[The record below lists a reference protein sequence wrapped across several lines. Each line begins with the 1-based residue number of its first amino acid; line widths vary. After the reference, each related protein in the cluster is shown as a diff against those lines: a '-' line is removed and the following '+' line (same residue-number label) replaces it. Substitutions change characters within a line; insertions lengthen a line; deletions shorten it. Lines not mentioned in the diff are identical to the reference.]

1 MMAKALKIL
10 FRVVEFWGLGRFSV
24 LAGALAG
31 SFILVAGAHAQPAG
45 LDCQR
50 SPLGERWAAPDKGG
64 HDLVG
69 KVLDAR
75 SGEVIEWRD
84 LPARLAKEVAASRPL
99 LLLGEVHD
107 NPDHHALR
115 AGLIALASCA
125 TQGRTAAVLEH
136 VRADQRGVVDAFL
149 QLPAERRTSSEF
161 FRVLEWSKSGWP
173 DAAMFTPLID
183 AILASKLAILP
194 GEPARSVVRSLA
206 RGEGDALSAVEREKL
221 GLDRPMPQSLLDALA
236 AELKDSHCGALPER
250 AISGLSLAQRFRDA
264 YQADA
269 LISAAGKYGGAIL
282 LAGNGH
288 IRSDRGVPWYVR
300 QRSPGQHVLTV
311 MFLEVEAGRAD
322 PRTYLPRDPDGRP
335 AADIL
340 VFTSRAERPD
350 PCEAMRQHM
359 QKKG

>member
-1 MMAKALKIL
+1 MMAKVLKIL
-10 FRVVEFWGLGRFSV
+10 FRVIEFRGLGRVSV

-31 SFILVAGAHAQPAG
+31 SLFLAAGAHAQPAG
-45 LDCQR
+45 LDCQQ
-50 SPLGERWAAPDKGG
+50 SPLGGRWAAPDKRG

-75 SGEVIEWRD
+75 SGEVIEWGD
-84 LPARLAKEVAASRPL
+84 LPPRLAKEVAASRPL

-115 AGLIALASCA
+115 AGLVALASCA
-125 TQGRTAAVLEH
+125 TQGRTSAVLEQI
-136 VRADQRGVVDAFL
+136 RADQRGAVDAFL
-149 QLPAERRTSSEF
+149 QLPAEQRTSAEF
-161 FRVLEWSKSGWP
+161 FRAVDWSKSGWP
-173 DAAMFTPLID
+173 DAGLFTPLID

-206 RGEGDALSAVEREKL
+206 RGEADALPAAERSRL
-221 GLDRPMPQSLLDALA
+221 GLDQAMAQPLLDALA

-250 AISGLSLAQRFRDA
+250 AIAGLSLAQRFRDA
-264 YQADA
+264 FQADA
-269 LISAAGKYGGAIL
+269 MMSAAQQHGGAIL

-288 IRSDRGVPWYVR
+288 VRADRGVPWYVR
-300 QRSPGQHVLTV
+300 QRSPGQPSLTV
-311 MFLEVEAGRAD
+311 MFLEVEPGRTD
-322 PRTYLPRDPDGRP
+322 PRAYLSRDPDGSP

-340 VFTSRAERPD
+340 VFTRRAERPD
-350 PCEAMRQHM
+350 PCEAMQQHM